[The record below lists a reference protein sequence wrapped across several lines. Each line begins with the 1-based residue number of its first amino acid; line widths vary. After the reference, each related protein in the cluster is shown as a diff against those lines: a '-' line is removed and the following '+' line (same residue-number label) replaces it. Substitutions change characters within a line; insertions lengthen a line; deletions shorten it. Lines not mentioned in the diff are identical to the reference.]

1 MYRSKKT
8 INLVWRPFY
17 IPVRHKTFLLV
28 KLLWGILDRAKN
40 AEPVLLCILS
50 ENTHIQ
56 T

>member
-1 MYRSKKT
+1 MYHSKKRSA
-8 INLVWRPFY
+8 LCGDRFY

-28 KLLWGILDRAKN
+28 KLFWGILDHAKN
-40 AEPVLLCILS
+40 AEPVLLFILS